1 MKLSLVNRLYL
12 GFALVI
18 SLILVGGYLTW
29 QTFNT
34 QTEEAGWVQHTYRVL
49 NNSERVQRLLFDME
63 ASRRGFRSTFNKRFL
78 EPYETALPKV
88 APAINDLRTMVS
100 DNPVQFR
107 NTDSLERAVNS
118 LLSFW
123 NELDHLTTQQRFD
136 QNVAITEQETL
147 LMDKVRARIN
157 TVNLT
162 ERHLLAKREELKN
175 SSFTKAIKTLLLN
188 NLFILLVG
196 FILMRVTYAEFKRRL
211 KVQKALNSKLHE
223 VVELNKATN
232 KQNWLLTG
240 VNNMNDSLQGI
251 NNRDNLVATFLRTLT
266 GFAGFPAGA
275 MYRYEENR
283 NKLVLAG
290 TAGMPIDVQHEIAL
304 NEGLIGTTASQKALQ
319 VIRDIPPGYWQL
331 SSASGK
337 MTPGSLVF
345 VPLWIGDELLGVIE
359 LACFQE
365 VTQAQLELLEVLSKD
380 ITVAVNAANDRSKVM
395 SLLQQVQEQREILI
409 AQQEELRQSNEEL
422 SRQSEILQAS
432 EEELKV
438 QEEELRQVNAEIT
451 EKNKALEA
459 ARSAL
464 ALKANELQ
472 SSSQYKSEFLA
483 NMSHELRTPLNSVL
497 ILAKMLQENKEK
509 NLHPKQIE
517 YAGIIYKSGSDL
529 LHLINDVLDLSKI
542 EAGKVELNYETV
554 PVAVMNND
562 VADLFD
568 VLSQE
573 KNIRFIRHITGDV
586 PDAIETDKL
595 RLGQVIRNL
604 LSNAFKFTPSGG
616 EISLSW
622 YMAGD
627 DVLGITV
634 ADTGP
639 GIPTEQQTLIFS
651 AFQQGDGSISR
662 KYGGTG
668 LGLSISKKLMEL
680 LKGELRLDSSTSAGS
695 VFSILVPIGEIVD
708 TTIPAISTPALHPIA
723 TTAIEQQTAVTVND
737 DRNNISYE
745 DKLVLIIEDDTRF
758 ADILRDFAREKG
770 FKTIVAH
777 NGQDG
782 LAYARRYLPAA
793 IILDMDLPVID
804 GNSILKILKSNEELS
819 KILVHVVTGAEQASI
834 ATNNIHGYTRKPL
847 ALDDLE
853 QVFTSISRLLSGRYK
868 KVLLLSAGP
877 LGQDAALSSI
887 SNKRKLA
894 MAYDITG
901 LDKAEHFI
909 REQSYDAV
917 VLEVDTPIGD
927 IINRLQKL
935 RQLTD
940 SSNTPLIVYL
950 DQDITPQEEQQLKR
964 YSSAIVRNSVHAR
977 DRLIDELELFLYKL
991 EKKISTGTK
1000 EAEDGDSTLS
1010 GKTILLADDDMR
1022 NVFSISALMEEQGV
1036 HVLTAADGKEA
1047 LEILDRYPKLDL
1059 VLMDIMM
1066 PEMDGYEAIGRIRSD
1081 ARFQQLPVIALTA
1094 KAMAGDRQKC
1104 IEAGAS
1110 DYIAKP
1116 IDNAKLLSLL
1126 SVWLS

>member
-12 GFALVI
+12 GFTLVMALV
-18 SLILVGGYLTW
+18 LVGGYLTW

-34 QTEEAGWVQHTYRVL
+34 QTEEAAWVQHTYRVL

-88 APAINDLRTMVS
+88 APALNDLRTMVA

-107 NTDSLERAVNS
+107 NTDSLERAVNG

-123 NELDHLTTQQRFD
+123 NELDHLTVQQRFD
-136 QNVAITEQETL
+136 QNVGITEQETA
-147 LMDKVRARIN
+147 LMDQVRARISI
-157 TVNLT
+157 VNLT

-175 SSFTKAIKTLLLN
+175 TSFTKAIKTLLLN

-196 FILMRVTYAEFKRRL
+196 FILMRVTYAEFQRRQ
-211 KVQKALNSKLHE
+211 KVQKTLNSKLRE
-223 VVELNKATN
+223 VVDLNKATS
-232 KQNWLLTG
+232 KQNWVLTG
-240 VNNMNDSLQGI
+240 VNSMNDSLQGI
-251 NNRDNLVATFLRTLT
+251 NNRDKLVATFLGTLT

-275 MYRYEENR
+275 MYRYEEER
-283 NKLVLAG
+283 HMLLLAG
-290 TAGMPIDVQHEIAL
+290 TAGMSLDVRREIPL
-304 NEGLIGTTASQKALQ
+304 YDGLIGTAASQKALQ
-319 VIRDIPPGYWQL
+319 VIQDIPPGYWQIG
-331 SSASGK
+331 SASGQAA
-337 MTPGSLVF
+337 PGSLVF
-345 VPLWIGDELLGVIE
+345 VPLWFGEEMLGVIE
-359 LACFQE
+359 LACFQR
-365 VTQAQLELLEVLSKD
+365 VTPAQLELLEVLSKD
-380 ITVAVNAANDRSKVM
+380 IAVAVNAANDRHKVM
-395 SLLQQVQEQREILI
+395 SLLQQVQEQKEILI

-451 EKNKALEA
+451 EKNKALES

-464 ALKANELQ
+464 ALKAAELQ

-497 ILAKMLQENKEK
+497 ILAKMLQENKDR

-517 YAGIIYKSGSDL
+517 YAGIIHKSGSDL

-554 PVAVMNND
+554 PVSVMNND

-586 PDAIETDKL
+586 PGTIQTDKL

-622 YMAGD
+622 YMGGEG
-627 DVLGITV
+627 VLAITV
-634 ADTGP
+634 SDTGP
-639 GIPTEQQTLIFS
+639 GIPEEQQTLIFS

-680 LKGELRLDSSTSAGS
+680 LKGELRLDSSSPAGS
-695 VFSILVPIGEIVD
+695 VFTILVPVD
-708 TTIPAISTPALHPIA
+708 VVTETLIPAISAPLPHPAV
-723 TTAIEQQTAVTVND
+723 AVVESLPVVAVND
-737 DRNNISYE
+737 DRHNINYE

-758 ADILRDFAREKG
+758 ADILRDVAREKG

-804 GNSILKILKSNEELS
+804 GNSILKILKSSEELS
-819 KILVHVVTGAEQASI
+819 KILVHVVTGAEQQSI
-834 ATNNIHGYTRKPL
+834 ATTNIHGYTRKPL
-847 ALDDLE
+847 ALEELE
-853 QVFTSISRLLSGRYK
+853 DVFTSISRQLSSRYK
-868 KVLLLSAGP
+868 RVLLISSGSLS
-877 LGQDAALSSI
+877 QDGALSSI

-894 MAYDITG
+894 MAYDVAGI
-901 LDKAEHFI
+901 DEAESVVK
-909 REQSYDAV
+909 ENVYDAV
-917 VLEVDTPIGD
+917 VLEIDTSIGD
-927 IINRLQKL
+927 VVNHLQQL
-935 RQLTD
+935 QGLTD

-964 YSSAIVRNSVHAR
+964 YASAIVRNSVHAR
-977 DRLIDELELFLYKL
+977 DRLIDELELFIYKL
-991 EKKISTGTK
+991 EKKVSADPKGS
-1000 EAEDGDSTLS
+1000 EDGDSTLS

-1047 LEILDRYPKLDL
+1047 LEILDSYPRLDL

-1066 PEMDGYEAIGRIRSD
+1066 PEMDGYEAIGRIRKD

-1104 IEAGAS
+1104 IAAGAS